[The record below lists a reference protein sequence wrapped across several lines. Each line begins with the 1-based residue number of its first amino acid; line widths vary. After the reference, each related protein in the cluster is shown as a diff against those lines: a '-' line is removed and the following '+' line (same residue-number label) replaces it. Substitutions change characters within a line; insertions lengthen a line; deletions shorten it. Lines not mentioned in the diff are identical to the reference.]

1 MIEVSNVCL
10 ILQVVV
16 ITVNCCDLKYSVIS
30 ISYVRFFNCFTCLF
44 LNIAFSVYLL
54 F

>member
-30 ISYVRFFNCFTCLF
+30 EVTLNFSTALPAFF
-44 LNIAFSVYLL
+44 
-54 F
+54 